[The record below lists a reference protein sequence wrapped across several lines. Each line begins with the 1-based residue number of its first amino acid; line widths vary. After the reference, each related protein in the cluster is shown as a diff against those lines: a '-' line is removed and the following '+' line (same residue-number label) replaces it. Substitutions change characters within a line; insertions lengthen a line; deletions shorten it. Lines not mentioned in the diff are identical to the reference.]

1 MFFTEPLREKTRE
14 SLSSVLPI
22 TGIVLV
28 LSISIA
34 PLSPGT
40 LVLFLFGAV
49 LLVVGMGLFTLGADI
64 AMIPMGE
71 GIGVEMSKSRRPWL
85 PVFVCFALGLLNTLA
100 EPDLQVL
107 AEQLPSIPNLVLILT
122 VAVGVGVF
130 LVLAE
135 LRMLLKIPLSY
146 ALLACY
152 RHGCCAQ

>member
-1 MFFTEPLREKTRE
+1 MFFTEPLREKTRA
-14 SLSSVLPI
+14 SLLSVLPI

-49 LLVVGMGLFTLGADI
+49 LLVVGMGLFTRGADI

-85 PVFVCFALGLLNTLA
+85 PVFVCFALGLLITLA

-152 RHGCCAQ
+152 YF